1 MKKLLTTLSVFV
13 FIHSFGQTIHSDS
26 QVMTE
31 NQKNQDIV
39 VINQLWKDY
48 LASSPDSLYNNP
60 YWNEADKKKH
70 KSYDL
75 LRSEGYMNIY
85 SLGKYGELKNL
96 VLSIKPLDDKYYDI
110 HSMYYWGDFEGYPMV
125 LCTTHVLAFKD
136 THGRFVLG
144 NWLNYYSKDWK
155 TYREGIITFHY
166 QVYNKSKKKI
176 KKAVKFLA
184 FMKSEFDVNVDS
196 LDIYISNG
204 WKETQR
210 LKGFGYDYG
219 ETAISD
225 YTDKGAST
233 DLDNCIIYSNLSEG
247 EFYQHEMMR
256 FVIAR
261 YPGVHRLLS
270 DGLSEYY
277 SDDSELRGISH
288 KEHFKHL
295 DDFLSSRK
303 EIDLKN
309 FDSFD
314 SGNLTEKNYLIGMVL
329 VKMIEDKCGHEK
341 LLKAL
346 NIVHTDED
354 LILFLDMEMGIKPD
368 EINSVLR
375 SEITRF
381 ASNGFDSK
389 SL

>member
-1 MKKLLTTLSVFV
+1 MKKIFAALSI
-13 FIHSFGQTIHSDS
+13 FIYIYSFGQTIHSDS

-39 VINQLWKDY
+39 TINQLWKEY

-60 YWNEADKKKH
+60 YWNEFDKKKH

-85 SLGKYGELKNL
+85 SLAKYGALKNL
-96 VLSIKPLDDKYYDI
+96 VLSIKPLDNKYYDI
-110 HSMYYWGDFEGYPMV
+110 HSMYYWGDFDEYPMV

-136 THGRFVLG
+136 ASGRFVLG
-144 NWLNYYSKDWK
+144 NWLDYYSKDWK

-166 QVYNKSKKKI
+166 QVYKKSNKKI
-176 KKAVKFLA
+176 KKAVKFLS
-184 FMKSEFDVNVDS
+184 FMKSEFDINVDS

-210 LKGFGYDYG
+210 LKGFSYDFG
-219 ETAISD
+219 ETAVSD
-225 YTDKGAST
+225 NVDKGATT
-233 DLDNCIIYSNLSEG
+233 DLDNYIIYSNLSEG
-247 EFYQHEMMR
+247 EYYQHEMMR

-277 SDDSELRGISH
+277 SDDSEMRGVSH
-288 KEHFKHL
+288 KELFKQL
-295 DDFLSSRK
+295 DDYLSQRE
-303 EIDLKN
+303 EIDLRY

-314 SGNLTEKNYLIGMVL
+314 SGNSTEKNYLIGMVL
-329 VKMIEDKCGHEK
+329 VKMIEDRGGHEK

-346 NIVHTDED
+346 NVVHTDED
-354 LILFLDMEMGIKPD
+354 LILFLDKELGIKPD
-368 EINSVLR
+368 DINSVLR
-375 SEITRF
+375 SEITNF
-381 ASNGFDSK
+381 ALNGFDSK
-389 SL
+389 FL